1 MQPLSFPVPTVN
13 FPSVSEHGCAVGAAV
28 GVGEATGAAVG
39 VALGYTDG
47 VRPVGV
53 TLGGTDGTGSEGAAD
68 GAFGQSSYGLIIA
81 GYRLSQPSIR
91 TTVLPRSSEYVTA
104 LSHANGKS

>member
-1 MQPLSFPVPTVN
+1 MN
-13 FPSVSEHGCAVGAAV
+13 FPSVSVHGVAVGVAVVGVAVGAAV
-28 GVGEATGAAVG
+28 SGGVTGAA
-39 VALGYTDG
+39 LGAK
-47 VRPVGV
+47 
-53 TLGGTDGTGSEGAAD
+53 LGCTDGTGSEGAAD
-68 GAFGQSSYGLIIA
+68 GAFAQSLYGLIIA